1 MSLKKSFTA
10 AIGVFGA
17 LFAIAGIFVYAIFG
31 EMVWL
36 YTTLEIL
43 AVIQL
48 SIFSI
53 SHFEMLKD
61 ISSQRSTKFGVNS
74 LLMVVIFIA
83 ILSILNFILARHEIR
98 VDLSDGGTFSLSPQT
113 ELVLEHLEH
122 EVTFIAFFTEQVNRQ
137 GQANHQGRAK
147 DLLKNY
153 ERHSPKVSYRI
164 IDPDKKPGLAKQYG
178 LKEYNKI
185 VVESGGRFIIARDL
199 SEAGLTSALIRTSRK
214 TKKTFYFVEGHGE
227 HGIEETGRDG
237 YSKIREAL
245 EQEGFTVKKHS
256 LLTAGPIPEDSDVL
270 IIAGPKRPYTD
281 QELADLRRYLNQ
293 NGQLFVAIDPMQE
306 TALESF
312 FLEWGILLR
321 DDIILDPGSGLGPAI
336 PTINPD
342 GYLPHE
348 IVQNFNLASFFPVT
362 RSVSFDI
369 SKVNTYRFSPFLQS
383 GENTWLTEQ
392 SEGELTVDAER
403 DQKGPIIFGGVV
415 TSNTGHTDSGTE
427 QLQQMRI
434 VVVGDSDFGTNSVA
448 RAAGNGDL
456 FQNIITW
463 LADEGDLVSIRPQ
476 EIPTT
481 TLLLNDKQ
489 MAVIFSVSVLI
500 LPIGIMSIGLV
511 IWRKRRQL

>member
-17 LFAIAGIFVYAIFG
+17 LFAIAGLFVYTIFG

-36 YTTLEIL
+36 YTSLEIF

-61 ISSQRSTKFGVNS
+61 FSSQRSTKFGVNS
-74 LLMVVIFIA
+74 FLMVVIFIA
-83 ILSILNFILARHEIR
+83 ILSIINFILARHEVRI
-98 VDLSDGGTFSLSPQT
+98 DLSDGGSFSLSPQT
-113 ELVLEHLEH
+113 ENVLEHLEH
-122 EVTFIAFFTEQVNRQ
+122 EVTFIGFFTEQGTNQ
-137 GQANHQGRAK
+137 GQVNHRGRAK
-147 DLLKNY
+147 DLLENY
-153 ERHSPKVSYRI
+153 ERHSQKVSYRI

-185 VVESGGRFIIARDL
+185 VVESEGRFIIARDL
-199 SEAGLTSALIRTSRK
+199 SEAGLTSALIRTSRE

-227 HGIEETGRDG
+227 HGIDETGREG
-237 YSKIREAL
+237 YSKIKEAL

-256 LLTAGPIPEDSDVL
+256 LLTAGTIPKDSDVL
-270 IIAGPKRPYTD
+270 IIAGPKRPYTN
-281 QELADLRRYLNQ
+281 QELSELRKYLNQ
-293 NGQLFVAIDPMQE
+293 NGQLFVAMDPMQE
-306 TALESF
+306 TALEPF
-312 FLEWGILLR
+312 LLEWGIQLK
-321 DDIILDPGSGLGPAI
+321 DDIILDPSSGLGPAI
-336 PTINPD
+336 PTVNPD
-342 GYLPHE
+342 GYLEHE

-362 RSVSFDI
+362 RSVSFDL
-369 SKVNTYRFSPFLQS
+369 SKVNAYQFSPFLHS

-392 SEGELTVDAER
+392 SEGELAVNPEQ

-415 TSNTGHTDSGTE
+415 TSNSGHTDAQTE
-427 QLQQMRI
+427 QLLQMRI
-434 VVVGDSDFGTNSVA
+434 VVVGDSDFGTNGVA

-476 EIPTT
+476 DIPTT

-489 MAVIFSVSVLI
+489 TAVIFSVSVLI
-500 LPIGIMSIGLV
+500 LPIGIMSIGLI